1 MQGEEFQ
8 DWGMAQWVKALAAEH
23 ENLNS
28 DLSNQVE
35 SQVCAHVSVEVARQ
49 LFRNYFSPSTYMGPG
64 NQTQAVR
71 FGGKCPYLLSV
82 LPAFQVL
89 LNSCL

>member
-35 SQVCAHVSVEVARQ
+35 SQVCAHVSVT
-49 LFRNYFSPSTYMGPG
+49 LT
-64 NQTQAVR
+64 
-71 FGGKCPYLLSV
+71 L
-82 LPAFQVL
+82 
-89 LNSCL
+89 

>member
-1 MQGEEFQ
+1 MASSNHKALTMQGEEFQ

-35 SQVCAHVSVEVARQ
+35 SQVCAHVSVT
-49 LFRNYFSPSTYMGPG
+49 LT
-64 NQTQAVR
+64 
-71 FGGKCPYLLSV
+71 L
-82 LPAFQVL
+82 
-89 LNSCL
+89 